1 MRGDR
6 DDVSVH
12 PPGPDGAGLRTAGLV
27 AGFCLAVAATVV
39 VLLTEDPR
47 VLRLAV
53 VAAAWAFVL
62 AALVR
67 SRSTADVSLP
77 AREQLA
83 AAEREAELRLAHE
96 LEREVAARREHELRV
111 DDDLRR
117 TAEQSMRAELEALRT
132 ELAQV
137 TELRRELGQ
146 VAELRGELAGLA
158 ELRRELAGLA
168 ELRTTLA
175 GLDLTPLAELR
186 TDVGR
191 LRSELTEQ
199 LSGEM
204 LVERVMLRT
213 QSTRTA
219 PAAPEP
225 TAPHPVESDGWDRP
239 ASELTAAWPAVR
251 TDEPA
256 PGTRRLEEVRVEPQ
270 RPAAPAP
277 PLDWPARR
285 SLLDTPP
292 PPHAEPDPRR
302 RPTDDPLAVAVPAEQ
317 LTDERPV
324 AQRERPPVPGPA
336 APAPT
341 AAALAPVEGAPA
353 PGEEDSAR
361 RLAELLAEGGLTP
374 PSGGRRRRRY
384 REDGE
389 SDDVLARV
397 LGRS

>member
-1 MRGDR
+1 M
-6 DDVSVH
+6 
-12 PPGPDGAGLRTAGLV
+12 RTAGLV

-39 VLLTEDPR
+39 VFITEDPR

-53 VAAAWAFVL
+53 GAAAWAFVL

-96 LEREVAARREHELRV
+96 LELGREAAARREHELRV
-111 DDDLRR
+111 DDLRR
-117 TAEQSMRAELEALRT
+117 TAEPSMRAELEALRT

-137 TELRRELGQ
+137 TGLRREMSQ

-168 ELRTTLA
+168 ELRTT
-175 GLDLTPLAELR
+175 LAELR

-213 QSTRTA
+213 QTTRTA
-219 PAAPEP
+219 PVAPEP
-225 TAPHPVESDGWDRP
+225 AAPHTVEADGSDRP
-239 ASELTAAWPAVR
+239 ASELTAARPAVR
-251 TDEPA
+251 VDEPA
-256 PGTRRLEEVRVEPQ
+256 PGTRRPEEVRVEPQ
-270 RPAAPAP
+270 RPVAP
-277 PLDWPARR
+277 PPPRDWPARR
-285 SLLDTPP
+285 SLLDAAP
-292 PPHAEPDPRR
+292 PPHAEPDPPRCR
-302 RPTDDPLAVAVPAEQ
+302 TDDPLAVAVPAEQ

-324 AQRERPPVPGPA
+324 AQWERPPVPGLA
-336 APAPT
+336 APVPT
-341 AAALAPVEGAPA
+341 AAALAPLEGSAPVE
-353 PGEEDSAR
+353 EESAR

-384 REDGE
+384 REDGG